1 MANAYV
7 NRIATAVP
15 PHDVHGGFLEF
26 GRSLLVR
33 DSRKLALFNRMA
45 DRSGISHRYSFL
57 APPGAGLTPGG
68 EHTAVDRD
76 GFYRRGAFPDTAA
89 RMRKYETC
97 APELAVEAVE
107 KLLQGEDRAAVT
119 HLIVASCTGF
129 SAPGIDLAL

>member
-1 MANAYV
+1 MADAYV

-33 DSRKLALFNRMA
+33 DRRKLALFNRMA

-57 APPGAGLTPGG
+57 APPGAGLKP

-76 GFYRRGAFPDTAA
+76 GFYCRGAFPDTAA
-89 RMRKYETC
+89 RMRKYESC
-97 APELAVEAVE
+97 APELAVDAVE
-107 KLLQGEDRAAVT
+107 KLLEGEDRTAIT
-119 HLIVASCTGF
+119 HLIVTSCTGF
-129 SAPGIDLAL
+129 SAPGIDLALV